1 MGRLRGREKNV
12 PSTDGLREMA
22 RLRSDRVSVP
32 AEAGE
37 GVRGL
42 WKVSTPPTERHAA
55 FNAWMLDWL
64 DRCAQAEWLTSSQ
77 CHPPGGRSSGES
89 GESEGDRQIDFSGS
103 ASCAD

>member
-1 MGRLRGREKNV
+1 MGHIEIQLWL
-12 PSTDGLREMA
+12 GLQEMA

-64 DRCAQAEWLTSSQ
+64 DRCAQAEWLLLADDVPMAQ
-77 CHPPGGRSSGES
+77 GFAEWCAK
-89 GESEGDRQIDFSGS
+89 S
-103 ASCAD
+103 A